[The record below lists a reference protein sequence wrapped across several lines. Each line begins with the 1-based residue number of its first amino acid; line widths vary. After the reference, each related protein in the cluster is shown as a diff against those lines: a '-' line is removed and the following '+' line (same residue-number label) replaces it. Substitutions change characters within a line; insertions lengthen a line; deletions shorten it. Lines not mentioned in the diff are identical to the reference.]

1 MENIKS
7 RIVLFL
13 IFVLLNVGLSLWWDS
28 QNKFLA
34 LYNVTVMTLDIML
47 TPLAVVLAFCLFFGS
62 GFLKE

>member
-7 RIVLFL
+7 WIVLFL

-47 TPLAVVLAFCLFFGS
+47 TPLAVVLAF
-62 GFLKE
+62 